1 MVCGIRVCHSHG
13 EGVWFSAIVDIK
25 CESNAHIDGRHP
37 VFPTGRLHSNEMVNS
52 IYFTCEW
59 FKVMTALFSIQ
70 SGNIHVDVL
79 KFDFHQ
85 RGSYMQRW

>member
-37 VFPTGRLHSNEMVNS
+37 VFPQEHCILMRWSIVFTLHV
-52 IYFTCEW
+52 
-59 FKVMTALFSIQ
+59 
-70 SGNIHVDVL
+70 SGL
-79 KFDFHQ
+79 K
-85 RGSYMQRW
+85 